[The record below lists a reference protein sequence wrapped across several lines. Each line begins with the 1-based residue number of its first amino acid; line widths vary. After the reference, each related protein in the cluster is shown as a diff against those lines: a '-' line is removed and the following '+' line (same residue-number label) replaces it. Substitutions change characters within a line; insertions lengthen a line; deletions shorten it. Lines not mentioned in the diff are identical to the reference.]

1 MRKSPNHTSNNDNI
15 FFSAKNR
22 AFDKMEEYKEQT
34 VKNIKS
40 KTILEIAK
48 IFVKFSD
55 IVEDKSDIDQKAKD
69 YMNEFSYRDLDK
81 DCAPYI
87 ETLQNNISD
96 LEDSYDIK
104 NFIKQLSENNEKWG
118 FATSGGALNVY
129 NYSGFMFALR
139 QLGIKVDCL
148 VGSSAGAWY
157 ILPHLYSGDI
167 VNSTKC
173 VFKCSYHDLFNLNHF
188 LEGKHPGNY
197 FIERIYLSL
206 LDHIDMDYASKVD
219 TNFFINITSPNGD
232 SIIKSRKDL
241 TTPHLLAKYVLAS
254 CSHPLL
260 TGTYFKDKDHEF
272 MLDGVLSDDS
282 NIKNIEH
289 LQSQGIEK
297 IVTFTT
303 SDKQKK
309 MLRSKFP
316 NIYIIDGESSLPK
329 KYKVNSHEALISFA
343 NTGPKLLHQEMPGL
357 IEFLTSKPKTQ

>member
-69 YMNEFSYRDLDK
+69 CIEELNNRDLDK

-87 ETLQNNISD
+87 KIVEENID
-96 LEDSYDIK
+96 KLHKSYDITDINNK
-104 NFIKQLSENNEKWG
+104 LALNNEKWG

-129 NYSGFMFALR
+129 TYSGFMFALR
-139 QLGIKVDCL
+139 QLGINIDSIM
-148 VGSSAGAWY
+148 GSSAGAWI
-157 ILPHLYSGDI
+157 ILPHIYSGDI

-173 VFKCSYHDLFNLNHF
+173 VFKCSYHDQFNLSH
-188 LEGKHPGNY
+188 LLDGKHPGNH
-197 FIERIYLSL
+197 FVERRYLSL

-219 TNFFINITSPNGD
+219 TNFFINITGPKGN

-241 TTPHLLAKYVLAS
+241 TTPHLLAKYVMAS

-260 TGTYFKDKDHEF
+260 SGVYFKDKENSF

-303 SDKQKK
+303 SEKQKK
-309 MLRSKFP
+309 ALKAQFP
-316 NIYIIDGESSLPK
+316 NLYIIDGESSLPK
-329 KYKVNSHEALISFA
+329 KYRMNLEDAMLNFA